1 MNYVEIICAV
11 EPVEPWSE
19 ILIAELADI
28 GFESFSEEENGFKA
42 YVSAC
47 DYRAKAVKEIF
58 ERERNPGPDKLS
70 FEVTKI
76 GSRNWN
82 AVWEGNFEAVTI
94 AGKCH
99 IRAPFHPKKP
109 DISFDIVIEPK
120 MSFGTGH
127 HETTSLVVEWLLETD
142 LREKSVLDMGC
153 GTGVLAILAAKKGAK
168 PVTAIDN
175 YLFAYENTIE
185 NAERNGIDDMKVLH
199 GDAKLLGDEMYD
211 AVIANITRNVL
222 LEDMAAYIK
231 VLKPGGIMFL
241 SGFLSF
247 DRDIIFDEAMNLGL
261 QNGGEKILK
270 DWVSLKLLKP

>member
-1 MNYVEIICAV
+1 MNYVEIKCAV

-19 ILIAELADI
+19 ILIAELADV
-28 GFESFSEEENGFKA
+28 GFESFSEEDNGFKA

-47 DYRAKAVKEIF
+47 SYRAKAVKEVF
-58 ERERNPGPDKLS
+58 ERKRNPGPEKLS

-76 GSRNWN
+76 GSKNWN

-99 IRAPFHPKKP
+99 IRAPFHPKRSEV
-109 DISFDIVIEPK
+109 DYEIVIEPK

-127 HETTSLVVEWLLETD
+127 HETTSLVVEWLIETD
-142 LREKSVLDMGC
+142 LQGKSVLDMGC
-153 GTGVLAILAAKKGAK
+153 GTGVLAILASKKGAK

-185 NAERNGIDDMKVLH
+185 NAERNGISDMKVLH
-199 GDAKLLGDEMYD
+199 GDAKLLGDEMFD
-211 AVIANITRNVL
+211 VVIANITRNVL
-222 LEDMAAYIK
+222 LEDMTTYNK
-231 VLKPGGIMFL
+231 VLKPGGMLFL

-247 DRDIIFDEAMNLGL
+247 DRDIIFDEAMRLGL
-261 QNGGEKILK
+261 QNGGDKHLK
-270 DWVSLKLLKP
+270 DWISLKLIKP

>member
-1 MNYVEIICAV
+1 MNYVEIKCDV
-11 EPVEPWSE
+11 DPVEPWSE

-28 GFESFSEEENGFKA
+28 GFESFSEEETGFKA
-42 YVSAC
+42 YITAC

-58 ERERNPGPDKLS
+58 ERDRVSSPQKLS

-76 GSRNWN
+76 GSQNWN

-94 AGKCH
+94 GQRCH
-99 IRAPFHPKKP
+99 IRAPFHPKQSHT
-109 DISFDIVIEPK
+109 DFDIVIEPK

-127 HETTSLVVEWLLETD
+127 HETTSLVVEWLIETD
-142 LREKSVLDMGC
+142 VQAKSVLDMGC

-199 GDAKLLGDEMYD
+199 GDANLLGDDTYD
-211 AVIANITRNVL
+211 VVIANITRNVL
-222 LEDMAAYIK
+222 LEDMAAYNK
-231 VLKPGGIMFL
+231 VLRSGGMLFL

-247 DRDIIFDEAMNLGL
+247 DKEVIIDEAMSLGL
-261 QNGGEKILK
+261 QNGGEKTLK
-270 DWVSLKLLKP
+270 DWVSLKFIKP